1 MGKQRR
7 RRHDSPTLYNSSW
20 RNDFVLWVHRLAHGW
35 TEAAQTQT
43 PRFPGMEA
51 LDEDFTL
58 NAMRKNKAAG
68 NIIGKLHRLGFT
80 NVSKVKDANE
90 PIWVEVTKADSNA
103 GRKKDASECALARA
117 CVREKHADG
126 AVINIGTS
134 YIIKGDTATRFKTSA
149 GVGRE
154 ITSFDRGAGFEQ
166 GNDYLLSAIPPA
178 CRLDAPARPSNGT
191 AGPKLAQAKR
201 PNVHRHHTENIR
213 VSRALPKK
221 K

>member
-1 MGKQRR
+1 MTKTK
-7 RRHDSPTLYNSSW
+7 HKPLTKTSDIII
-20 RNDFVLWVHRLAHGW
+20 
-35 TEAAQTQT
+35 
-43 PRFPGMEA
+43 
-51 LDEDFTL
+51 
-58 NAMRKNKAAG
+58 NKM
-68 NIIGKLHRLGFT
+68 HRLGFT
-80 NVSKVKDANE
+80 KVSKIKDADE
-90 PIWVEVTKADSNA
+90 PVWIGVTKADSA
-103 GRKKDASECALARA
+103 TGRKKSNSECALARA

-134 YIIKGDTATRFKTSA
+134 YIIKGDTAVRYKTSS

-154 ITSFDRGAGFEQ
+154 ITSFDRGAGFEE

-178 CRLDAPARPSNGT
+178 ARLDAKPRPQRPS
-191 AGPKLAQAKR
+191 GPHEDNKPAPR